1 MTSSGGRL
9 DWKFRWVSLALLL
22 LVALMLDAM
31 TVAGAQQST
40 EAPAGVTLTAE
51 QRRLL
56 EQLPPSQREALLR
69 AIQKAALA
77 KSEEEEEPEF
87 PDLVEFPD
95 REQDE
100 LGFED
105 EMPLEKIIEGGETLV
120 VELIFKL
127 ELQEEEIEMALQDP
141 DLRAVIGSHY
151 YQLDSDGVLE
161 LRGLARVPLA
171 GLGEEEIAT
180 RLGAEPDLELFDV
193 TATILAVLPSGK
205 DALVRFGYDIFEG
218 VPTTFAPATDVP
230 VPVDYVLGPGDS
242 IELQFYGAQNEAHSL
257 TVGRDGKLHV
267 PNLGPVNAA
276 GLDFG
281 EFRQELRGRVAAQMI
296 GTQVSITM
304 GELRSIRV
312 FVVGDVR
319 YPGSYTL
326 SSLSSMTHALFLSGG
341 VSEVGS
347 LRKIQLK
354 RNGKVISTLDL
365 YHLLLR
371 GDTSG
376 DRQLLPGDVVFVPP
390 IGATA
395 GAIGSVKRPAVYE
408 LAGEKTVAQLVA
420 LAGGLTPQA
429 TSSRA
434 RLERI
439 GDNSVRTIVDVNLS
453 RESGRNLLLRDG
465 DLLDVPSVVPD
476 FLDAVT
482 LTGHVHRGGG
492 FQWRQ
497 GMRLTD
503 LIDSVSLLRENSDL
517 GYIMV
522 RREVP
527 PDRRIEVLSASLLE
541 AWANPAGT
549 ANIRLEPRDTVYV
562 FDLET
567 GRRRIIEPLLEELR
581 LQSKSG
587 FTQREVTVE
596 GSVRAPGRYPLE
608 PGMRVSDLLRAGGSL
623 SEDAYPLS
631 AELSRYRIVN
641 DSFRETELVQVD
653 LARILAGDEMA
664 DLLLGPYD
672 YLNIKE
678 LPLWGEQYE
687 VELLGE
693 VKFPG
698 KYPIRRGESLSS
710 VLDRAGGVTEFA
722 FPEGAVFLRE
732 ELKEREREQF
742 ETLSR
747 RLESDLISLS
757 LQTTLDSSGAETL
770 QIGQSLLAQMQSIEP
785 VGRLVIDL
793 ESFSA
798 DERAAVGESLILK
811 DGDRLLVPRRP
822 QEVTV
827 IGEVQYATSHI
838 YREDLARNDYIAQSG
853 GLTSKADKKRI
864 YVVRASGAVSV
875 ESGSLWFGRRG
886 SDDIRPGDTIVIPLD
901 TDRVRPLT
909 LWTSVTQILYN
920 VAISVAA
927 VNSF

>member
-1 MTSSGGRL
+1 MRSGARRL
-9 DWKFRWVSLALLL
+9 GWGLRWMSLAVALLIG
-22 LVALMLDAM
+22 LMLDAM
-31 TVAGAQQST
+31 AVANAQST
-40 EAPAGVTLTAE
+40 EPPAGVNLTAE

-56 EQLPPSQREALLR
+56 EQLPPSQRDALVR
-69 AIQKAALA
+69 AIQKAA
-77 KSEEEEEPEF
+77 SEKTGEQEPEF

-95 REQDE
+95 REEDE
-100 LGFED
+100 LGLQD
-105 EMPLEKIIEGGETLV
+105 EIPLEKVIEGGETLV

-127 ELQEEEIEMALQDP
+127 ELQPEEIEAALEDP
-141 DLRAVIGSHY
+141 DLRAVIGSQY
-151 YQLDSDGVLE
+151 YQLDKDGLLE
-161 LRGLARVPLA
+161 LPGLARVPLA
-171 GLGEEEIAT
+171 GLTEEEIAT
-180 RLGAEPDLELFDV
+180 RLGAEPDLQLFNV
-193 TATILAVLPSGK
+193 TATILSVLPSGK

-218 VPTTFAPATDVP
+218 IPTTFAPATDVP
-230 VPVDYVLGPGDS
+230 VPTDYVLGPGDS
-242 IELQFYGAQNEAHSL
+242 VELQFYGAQNESHSL
-257 TVGRDGKLHV
+257 SIGRDGKLHV

-281 EFRQELRGRVAAQMI
+281 EFREELRGRVAAQMI

-354 RNGKVISTLDL
+354 RNGKVVSTLDL
-365 YHLLLR
+365 YDLLLR

-390 IGATA
+390 LGATA
-395 GAIGSVKRPAVYE
+395 GANGSVKRPAIYE

-429 TSSRA
+429 TPSRA

-439 GDNSVRTIVDVNLS
+439 GENSVRTIVDVNLS
-453 RESGRNLLLRDG
+453 RQSGRNLLLKDG

-497 GMRLTD
+497 GMRLAD

-517 GYIMV
+517 GYVMV
-522 RREVP
+522 RREVA
-527 PDRRIEVLSASLLE
+527 PDRRIEVLSANLLE
-541 AWANPAGT
+541 AWANPAGPE
-549 ANIRLEPRDTVYV
+549 NIQLEPRDTVFV

-567 GRRRIIEPLLEELR
+567 GRRRIIEPLLEALR
-581 LQSKSG
+581 LQSKRG

-641 DSFRETELVQVD
+641 DSFRETELIQVD
-653 LARILAGDEMA
+653 LARILAGDETA

-698 KYPIRRGESLSS
+698 KYPIRRGESLGS
-710 VLDRAGGVTEFA
+710 VLDRAGGLTEFA

-732 ELKEREREQF
+732 ELREREREQF
-742 ETLSR
+742 ADTVPAPGERSDFPVTANDAGFFR
-747 RLESDLISLS
+747 RRDPANRTVVARSDAFDR
-757 LQTTLDSSGAETL
+757 T
-770 QIGQSLLAQMQSIEP
+770 
-785 VGRLVIDL
+785 GRP
-793 ESFSA
+793 A
-798 DERAAVGESLILK
+798 G
-811 DGDRLLVPRRP
+811 
-822 QEVTV
+822 
-827 IGEVQYATSHI
+827 H
-838 YREDLARNDYIAQSG
+838 
-853 GLTSKADKKRI
+853 
-864 YVVRASGAVSV
+864 
-875 ESGSLWFGRRG
+875 
-886 SDDIRPGDTIVIPLD
+886 
-901 TDRVRPLT
+901 
-909 LWTSVTQILYN
+909 
-920 VAISVAA
+920 
-927 VNSF
+927 

>member
-1 MTSSGGRL
+1 MRSDGGRL
-9 DWKFRWVSLALLL
+9 SWKLRCVAIAMPLLIT
-22 LVALMLDAM
+22 LMLAA
-31 TVAGAQQST
+31 TTNVRAQST
-40 EAPAGVTLTAE
+40 ELPAGIKLTAE
-51 QRRLL
+51 QRNML
-56 EQLPPSQREALLR
+56 EQLPASQREALMR
-69 AIQKAALA
+69 AIQNATAEKDEA
-77 KSEEEEEPEF
+77 EEPEF
-87 PDLVEFPD
+87 PDLLEYPD
-95 REQDE
+95 REEDQFG
-100 LGFED
+100 LGNT
-105 EMPLEKIIEGGETLV
+105 MPLEQVIEGGETLV

-127 ELQEEEIEMALQDP
+127 ELKQEEVEAALEDP
-141 DLRAVIGSHY
+141 DLRAVIGSQY
-151 YQLDSDGVLE
+151 YQLDDDGVLE
-161 LRGLARVPLA
+161 LPGLARVPLA
-171 GLGEEEIAT
+171 GLSEEDIAT
-180 RLGAEPDLELFDV
+180 RLGAEPDLELFEV
-193 TATILAVLPSGK
+193 TATILAVEPSGK
-205 DALVRFGYDIFEG
+205 DALARFGYDLFEG

-230 VPVDYVLGPGDS
+230 VPTDYVLGPGDS
-242 IELQFYGAQNEAHSL
+242 IELQFYGAQNESHSL

-281 EFRQELRGRVAAQMI
+281 EFREELRGRVSAQMI

-354 RNGKVISTLDL
+354 RNGKVVSTLDL

-390 IGATA
+390 MGATA
-395 GAIGSVKRPAVYE
+395 GAVGSVKRPAIYE

-429 TSSRA
+429 TANRA

-439 GDNSVRTIVDVNLS
+439 GEDSVRTIVDVNLS
-453 RESGRNLLLRDG
+453 RESGRNLLLKDG

-482 LTGHVHRGGG
+482 LTGHVHRSGG

-527 PDRRIEVLSASLLE
+527 PDRRIEILSANLLE
-541 AWANPAGT
+541 AWANPAGPE
-549 ANIRLEPRDTVYV
+549 NIRLEPRDTVYV

-581 LQSKSG
+581 LQTKRG
-587 FTQREVTVE
+587 YTQREVTVE

-641 DSFRETELVQVD
+641 DSFRETELVRVD
-653 LARILAGDEMA
+653 LSRVLAGDEAA

-687 VELLGE
+687 VEILGE

-698 KYPIRRGESLSS
+698 KYPIRRGESLGS
-710 VLDRAGGVTEFA
+710 VLDRAGGLTEFA
-722 FPEGAVFLRE
+722 FPEGAIFLRE
-732 ELKEREREQF
+732 ELREREKEQF
-742 ETLSR
+742 EMLSR

-757 LQTTLDSSGAETL
+757 LQTTMDSSGAETL
-770 QIGQSLLAQMQSIEP
+770 QIGQSLLAQMRSIEP

-798 DERAAVGESLILK
+798 AERAAVGDSLILK
-811 DGDRLLVPRRP
+811 DGDQLLVPRRP

-838 YREDLARNDYIAQSG
+838 YREDLSRSDFIAQSG
-853 GLTSKADKKRI
+853 GLTNKADKKRI

-886 SDDIRPGDTIVIPLD
+886 SDDIRPGDTIVVPLD

>member
-1 MTSSGGRL
+1 MSGSVHRTLRAVRL
-9 DWKFRWVSLALLL
+9 MSFAKTVLLSFL
-22 LVALMLDAM
+22 LGLTTA
-31 TVAGAQQST
+31 AGAQET
-40 EAPAGVTLTAE
+40 DGAAGVSLTPE

-56 EQLPPSQREALLR
+56 EQLPPSQREALMR
-69 AIQKAALA
+69 AIENRAAEDA
-77 KSEEEEEPEF
+77 GDAEPEF

-95 REQDE
+95 REQEE
-100 LGFED
+100 LDLE
-105 EMPLEKIIEGGETLV
+105 EEPLEKVIEGGETIV
-120 VELIFKL
+120 VDLIFKF
-127 ELQEEEIEMALQDP
+127 ELGPDEIEATLQDP
-141 DLRAVIGSHY
+141 VLRALIGSKY
-151 YQLDSDGVLE
+151 YQLDENGTLE
-161 LRGLARVPLA
+161 LPGLGWIPLA
-171 GLGEEEIAT
+171 GLDEESIAR

-193 TATILAVLPSGK
+193 TATILSVSPSGK
-205 DALVRFGYDIFEG
+205 EALVRFGYDLFEG

-230 VPVDYVLGPGDS
+230 VPTDYILGPGDT
-242 IELQFYGAQNEAHSL
+242 IELQFYGAQNETHSL
-257 TVGRDGKLHV
+257 TIGRDGKLLV
-267 PNLGPVNAA
+267 PNLGPVIAG

-281 EFRQELRGRVAAQMI
+281 EFREELRDRVAAQMI
-296 GTQVSITM
+296 GTQVSVSM

-326 SSLSSMTHALFLSGG
+326 SSLSTMTHALFLSGG

-354 RNGKVISTLDL
+354 RNGKVVSTLDL

-390 IGATA
+390 VGATA
-395 GAIGSVKRPAVYE
+395 GVVGSVKRPAIYE

-439 GDNSVRTIVDVNLS
+439 GDDSVRTVVNVNLT
-453 RESGRNLLLRDG
+453 RESGRQLILRDG
-465 DLLDVPSVVPD
+465 DLLDVPSVIPD
-476 FLDAVT
+476 YVDAVT
-482 LTGHVHRGGG
+482 LTGNVRRGGG

-503 LIDSVSLLRENSDL
+503 LIDSISLLRENSDL
-517 GYIMV
+517 GYVMV

-527 PDRRIEVLSASLLE
+527 PDRRVEVVSANLLE
-541 AWANPAGT
+541 AWADPAGPE
-549 ANIRLEPRDTVYV
+549 NIPLEPRDTVYV
-562 FDLET
+562 FDMET
-567 GRRRIIEPLLEELR
+567 GRSRIIEPILEEIR
-581 LQSKSG
+581 LQSKRG
-587 FTQREVTVE
+587 YTQREVTVE

-623 SEDAYPLS
+623 SEGAYPLT

-641 DSFRETELVQVD
+641 DSFREAELVQVD
-653 LARILAGDEMA
+653 LARVLAGDEMA
-664 DLLLGPYD
+664 DLILGPYD
-672 YLNIKE
+672 YLNVKE

-687 VELLGE
+687 VEILGE

-710 VLDRAGGVTEFA
+710 VLDRAGGLTEFA
-722 FPEGAVFLRE
+722 FPEGAIFLRE

-742 ETLSR
+742 EALSR
-747 RLESDLISLS
+747 RLESDLTSLS

-770 QIGQSLLAQMQSIEP
+770 RVGQSLLNQMRSIEP

-798 DERAAVGESLILK
+798 AERAAVGESLILK
-811 DGDRLLVPRRP
+811 DGDRLMVPRRP

-838 YREDLARNDYIAQSG
+838 FRSDLRRDDYIAQSG
-853 GLTSKADKKRI
+853 GLTNKADKGRI
-864 YVVRASGAVSV
+864 YVVRASGAVTV
-875 ESGSLWFGRRG
+875 ESRSLWFGRRG
-886 SDDIRPGDTIVIPLD
+886 AEEIRPGDTIVVPLD

>member
-1 MTSSGGRL
+1 MRSGGGRL
-9 DWKFRWVSLALLL
+9 GWELRCVSLAVPVLI
-22 LVALMLDAM
+22 ALMLATM
-31 TVAGAQQST
+31 TVAGAQQSS
-40 EAPAGVTLTAE
+40 EPPAGVTLTAE
-51 QRRLL
+51 QRRLF

-69 AIQKAALA
+69 AIRKAAA
-77 KSEEEEEPEF
+77 EKSEDEEPEF

-95 REQDE
+95 REEDE
-100 LGFED
+100 LGLED
-105 EMPLEKIIEGGETLV
+105 EIPLEKVIEGGETLV
-120 VELIFKL
+120 VELTFKL
-127 ELQEEEIEMALQDP
+127 ELQPDEIETALQDP
-141 DLRAVIGSHY
+141 DLRAVIGSQY
-151 YQLDSDGVLE
+151 YQLDSDGLLE
-161 LRGLARVPLA
+161 LPGLARVPLA
-171 GLGEEEIAT
+171 GLTEEEIAK
-180 RLGAEPDLELFDV
+180 RLGAEPDLELFEV
-193 TATILAVLPSGK
+193 SATILAVLPSGK

-230 VPVDYVLGPGDS
+230 VPTDYVLGPGDS
-242 IELQFYGAQNEAHSL
+242 VELQFYGAQNESHLL
-257 TVGRDGKLHV
+257 TIGRDGKLHV

-281 EFRQELRGRVAAQMI
+281 EFREELRGRVSAQLI
-296 GTQVSITM
+296 GTQVSISM

-376 DRQLLPGDVVFVPP
+376 DRTLLPGDVVFVPP
-390 IGATA
+390 VGATA
-395 GAIGSVKRPAVYE
+395 GAIGSVKRPAIYE
-408 LAGEKTVAQLVA
+408 LAGEKTVAELVA

-439 GDNSVRTIVDVNLS
+439 GENSVRTIVDVNLS
-453 RESGRNLLLRDG
+453 RQSGRNLLLKDG

-517 GYIMV
+517 GYVMV

-527 PDRRIEVLSASLLE
+527 PDRRIEVLSANLLE
-541 AWANPAGT
+541 AWANPAGSE
-549 ANIRLEPRDTVYV
+549 NIQLEPRDTVYV

-567 GRRRIIEPLLEELR
+567 GRRRIIAPLLEELR
-581 LQSKSG
+581 LQTRRG

-641 DSFRETELVQVD
+641 DSFRETELIQVD
-653 LARILAGDEMA
+653 LARILAGDETA

-698 KYPIRRGESLSS
+698 KYPIRRGESLGS
-710 VLDRAGGVTEFA
+710 VLDRAGGLTEFA

-742 ETLSR
+742 QTLSR

-770 QIGQSLLAQMQSIEP
+770 QIGQSLLAQMRSIEP

-798 DERAAVGESLILK
+798 EERAAVGESLILK

-838 YREDLARNDYIAQSG
+838 YREDLSRNDFIAQSG
-853 GLTSKADKKRI
+853 GLTNKADKKRI

-886 SDDIRPGDTIVIPLD
+886 SDNIRPGDTIVVPLD